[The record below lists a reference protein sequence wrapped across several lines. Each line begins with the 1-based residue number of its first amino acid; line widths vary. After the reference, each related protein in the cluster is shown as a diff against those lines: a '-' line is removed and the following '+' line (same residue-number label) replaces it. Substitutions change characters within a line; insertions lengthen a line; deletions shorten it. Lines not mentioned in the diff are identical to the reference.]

1 MSAFTDILAAGLAA
15 SRAVAGDQVTYHA
28 GATAVVVDQAVEGK
42 TEYESLDQAGATVT
56 AIATDFLIAVAD
68 LPGIAEPLPGHW
80 IEKSGRR
87 FELAY
92 LGREPC
98 YRFSD
103 PGRTTYRIHTKEQA
117 GA

>member
-1 MSAFTDILAAGLAA
+1 MSILSDILAAGLAA
-15 SRAVAGDQVTYHA
+15 TRAVAGDQVTYHA
-28 GATAVVVDQAVEGK
+28 GATAVVVDQVVEGK
-42 TEYESLDQAGATVT
+42 TEYESIDQTGATVT

-68 LPGIAEPLPGHW
+68 LPGIDEPAPGHW
-80 IEKSGRR
+80 IEKNGRR

-103 PGRTTYRIHTKEQA
+103 PGRSTYRIHTKEQA
-117 GA
+117 AA